1 MESLVPSHCTLCPRL
16 CGADRTRTAGF
27 CGGGSEVR
35 IARAALHQWEEP
47 CISGSRGS
55 GAVFFSG
62 CPLRCCFCQ
71 NREISRENFGAAIT
85 TRRLADIFLELEQQG
100 AHNINLVSPTQY
112 VPWILEALELA
123 RPRLSIPIVYN
134 TGGYERVETLRMLEG
149 AVDIYLP
156 DLKYV
161 DSARGKKYSGAE
173 DYFAAASAA
182 IEEMVRQTGPFRLGE
197 DGLLQKGVVVR
208 HLVLPGGRKDSAAVV
223 EWLWQRFGCE
233 TVLLSLMS
241 QYTPSFYQGPWKE
254 LTRPVSSYEYN
265 QVVNRAA
272 ELGMPGYMQEKSSAT
287 ADYTPSFRLEGVYPS
302 H

>member
-134 TGGYERVETLRMLEG
+134 TGGYERVETLRMLQG

-208 HLVLPGGRKDSAAVV
+208 HLVLPAGRKDSAAVV

-233 TVLLSLMS
+233 AVLLSLMS